1 MIFSRNLLKSQ
12 CYFYPISNQTGRPL
26 TGSQVS
32 EEGAGKVD
40 AKYQGEGAREE
51 VNIVLVLVN
60 VLYFGGR
67 QDWPCIIL
75 VDKKYQGKGAREEV
89 WGDMG
94 EARLD
99 MYLFGL

>member
-26 TGSQVS
+26 PGSQVS

-51 VNIVLVLVN
+51 V
-60 VLYFGGR
+60 
-67 QDWPCIIL
+67 
-75 VDKKYQGKGAREEV
+75 
-89 WGDMG
+89 WGYMG